1 MDIVDQTSVHQSKSF
16 HVNSFPRRLHS
27 SESFKW
33 LLSWP
38 ARRSFHPNLPVE
50 EEDSTTYFFK
60 IMILFPAFASE
71 RSSTTYESA
80 SMLSLVRFASLL
92 IEFVARL
99 QNVVSAFEELSDKA
113 NFKDPMEEP
122 DAVRN
127 NGGVFFLIKY
137 AN

>member
-1 MDIVDQTSVHQSKSF
+1 MLIRSHADCIHQKVLSGYCLGLLEDHSIQTC
-16 HVNSFPRRLHS
+16 RL
-27 SESFKW
+27 KRKTQQ
-33 LLSWP
+33 LI
-38 ARRSFHPNLPVE
+38 
-50 EEDSTTYFFK
+50 FFK

-127 NGGVFFLIKY
+127 NGGVFFDKICKLAGLKT
-137 AN
+137 